1 MDKNFGDV
9 IKKLAVV
16 IGFFGSIGSF
26 IWGLSTLTQSNR
38 IYYDSYN
45 ETTSSLG
52 IAIILCGVFLSVVF
66 AMLVYGFGEL
76 IESVQRIEF
85 KFYKPVLDNKTPNLY
100 QNVLKK
106 KASVSQNDDKKP
118 EYVNCIK
125 CGKLVNKEVEI
136 CPHCGIKR
144 VVRKH

>member
-100 QNVLKK
+100 HITTPAFFLSKK
-106 KASVSQNDDKKP
+106 RP
-118 EYVNCIK
+118 
-125 CGKLVNKEVEI
+125 
-136 CPHCGIKR
+136 R
-144 VVRKH
+144 